1 MNPGRSKYLRTSQLR
16 TDATH
21 KKYRS
26 LLAKGGE
33 LVRIFAKPPALE
45 MADAPMS
52 PEEMSAASVAADFA
66 VLFAK

>member
-1 MNPGRSKYLRTSQLR
+1 M
-16 TDATH
+16 
-21 KKYRS
+21 KYRS